1 MTGRL
6 RPLIAMLAAVVFLSL
21 FSGCASIISSAT
33 SGLASNLSDAIVDQ
47 DDPELVREAT
57 PAYLLLLDS
66 FAKDSDNATTLGAAS
81 QLYAAYGSLFVTDPE
96 RAGKLTARARDY
108 GRRALCA
115 ADAHACNVDE
125 QGFEAYQQ
133 TISAVPDSA
142 AEALYSYCVGTLAYI
157 QAHSSDWVALAD
169 LPKAEAALNR
179 LREIAP
185 EERLGDVYK
194 YLGILNTLR
203 PPALGGKPGVGR
215 EHFERALQA
224 NGDRDLS
231 IRIEYARG
239 YARLV
244 YDRELHDRLL
254 NEVLAADVKQPG
266 YTLFNVMAQQQAKA
280 LLESADD
287 YF

>member
-1 MTGRL
+1 MGRL
-6 RPLIAMLAAVVFLSL
+6 RPLVLMLAAAAFLSL
-21 FSGCASIISSAT
+21 SGGCASIMSSAT
-33 SGLASNLSDAIVDQ
+33 SGFASNLSDAIVDQ

-66 FAKDSDNATTLGAAS
+66 FAKDSDNAKTLGAAS

-96 RAGKLTARARDY
+96 RARKLTGRARDY

-115 ADAHACNVDE
+115 ADGHACNVDAKV
-125 QGFEAYQQ
+125 FEAYRQ
-133 TISAVPDSA
+133 TISAVPESA

-157 QAHSSDWVALAD
+157 QAHSSDWAALAD
-169 LPKAEAALNR
+169 LPKAEAALDR
-179 LREIAP
+179 LREIAL

-203 PPALGGKPGVGR
+203 PPALGGKPEVGR
-215 EHFERALQA
+215 EYFERALQI

-231 IRIEYARG
+231 IRLEYARG

-254 NEVLAADVKQPG
+254 NEVLAADVEQPG

-280 LLESADD
+280 LLKSADD

>member
-1 MTGRL
+1 
-6 RPLIAMLAAVVFLSL
+6 
-21 FSGCASIISSAT
+21 
-33 SGLASNLSDAIVDQ
+33 
-47 DDPELVREAT
+47 
-57 PAYLLLLDS
+57 
-66 FAKDSDNATTLGAAS
+66 
-81 QLYAAYGSLFVTDPE
+81 